1 MYRICVICVYMGK
14 FPIYSNL
21 WLDSCQRNYT
31 IVFLLITDQTI
42 QNCPPNVILKNM
54 TLQELRER
62 IQIGM
67 KEKIVLDKPYKSC
80 DFRPMFGYIFQKEL
94 IGYDF
99 WGHCDMDVI
108 FGNIRKFVT
117 DELLDKYDK
126 IYPLGHFSLYRN
138 SDKCNLYF
146 KLEGSLVGNYKYVIS
161 TSKSCVFDEV
171 YGIDKI
177 FEYNKLPLYEK
188 RDCADINYF
197 VKRMKLVGPS
207 FKNYMSQA
215 FFMKN
220 GECYRVFESCG
231 TLHYEEFCYIHLQK
245 RAYTGTINNH
255 DCYYV
260 APDSFIPFA
269 GTVEVCD
276 IREIN
281 PYRGKVNELIE
292 EFINEYA
299 FRIKRKF
306 KSFFIK

>member
-1 MYRICVICVYMGK
+1 MGK

-31 IVFLLITDQTI
+31 IDFLLITDQTI

-146 KLEGSLVGNYKYVIS
+146 KL
-161 TSKSCVFDEV
+161 T
-171 YGIDKI
+171 
-177 FEYNKLPLYEK
+177 
-188 RDCADINYF
+188 
-197 VKRMKLVGPS
+197 
-207 FKNYMSQA
+207 
-215 FFMKN
+215 
-220 GECYRVFESCG
+220 
-231 TLHYEEFCYIHLQK
+231 
-245 RAYTGTINNH
+245 
-255 DCYYV
+255 
-260 APDSFIPFA
+260 
-269 GTVEVCD
+269 
-276 IREIN
+276 
-281 PYRGKVNELIE
+281 
-292 EFINEYA
+292 
-299 FRIKRKF
+299 
-306 KSFFIK
+306 